1 MKQGELELNGD
12 LNTKELVKDVLGVT
26 IAVKLIGSL
35 K

>member
-1 MKQGELELNGD
+1 MKQGELELGEGM
-12 LNTKELVKDVLGVT
+12 NTKELVKDVLGVT